1 MVYDVL
7 KSQELHHVIVFER
20 SAGHTDSV
28 EAVALSSVLPVAAT
42 ASIDGKLLIWDNA
55 TLSVRGTCE
64 HPEVR
69 LCLKL
74 VACCSAACMLFE
86 HFVVEE
92 GACHVHA
99 DFINCN
105 RLLCDALSAQSVLV
119 QFVLCRKSVDGDNA
133 STINRLSAEHKLHK
147 QQIVLI
153 KHHKV
158 GINHSDTSHEDR
170 RLPRFSWCCCWSELV
185 SKDHRLEQQYIPL
198 SA

>member
-1 MVYDVL
+1 
-7 KSQELHHVIVFER
+7 VIVFER

-119 QFVLCRKSVDGDNA
+119 QFVLCRKSLMGTMRQP
-133 STINRLSAEHKLHK
+133 STDFLQNTNCTSNRL
-147 QQIVLI
+147 
-153 KHHKV
+153 
-158 GINHSDTSHEDR
+158 
-170 RLPRFSWCCCWSELV
+170 C
-185 SKDHRLEQQYIPL
+185 
-198 SA
+198 